1 MFQVALPT
9 DRAFQDGLR
18 FAVFSPLVTF
28 LGGAF
33 FLSLTGAHPEVV
45 TVWGIA
51 HVVAFGAIQLVRL
64 TPLAAT
70 CALTRRRRFA
80 LGLVVGGVM
89 LLLGNALAWAVGL
102 AISTRCG

>member
-1 MFQVALPT
+1 MIQVALPT
-9 DRAFQDGLR
+9 DRAFQEGLCL
-18 FAVFSPLVTF
+18 AVFSPVVTLF
-28 LGGAF
+28 GGAF
-33 FLSLTGAHPEVV
+33 LLSVTGAHPEVV

-51 HVVAFGAIQLVRL
+51 HVVAFGAIQLVWL

-89 LLLGNALAWAVGL
+89 LLLGNALAWVVGL
-102 AISTRCG
+102 AIWTR